1 MVVLPTGT
9 NLSDALQKTK
19 LLGERAFGL
28 VETRRGLVIRVKPQ
42 DFDEVLKLVR
52 PDDHESLAGKLY
64 EVSGLPCWMGRTA
77 LARFCGVW
85 SVLPVT
91 TFRTGDMRTWIVRA
105 KEAPACHLKQHA
117 DGLAVFKEAVPK
129 PRKNVTVERW
139 KEPAARTPAST
150 ATKSYAQVVAKPSPA
165 AKPAAAPATQHPA
178 AAQPVD
184 ALAQL
189 IAQMAVLTQA
199 VNAGQVT
206 MSALQADIVK
216 MKSEF
221 SGEVELSGDAAMAT
235 GAGASDLD
243 PIGKGGKHG
252 KGKVGHGATPY

>member
-1 MVVLPTGT
+1 MHPYIHTT
-9 NLSDALQKTK
+9 
-19 LLGERAFGL
+19 
-28 VETRRGLVIRVKPQ
+28 
-42 DFDEVLKLVR
+42 LKLVYTHVYIIYIYNIGDALLGFATSTDG
-52 PDDHESLAGKLY
+52 DDTRRFNHPQSFEPAVVFVVRRKANH
-64 EVSGLPCWMGRTA
+64 LPI
-77 LARFCGVW
+77 LKV
-85 SVLPVT
+85 
-91 TFRTGDMRTWIVRA
+91 VR
-105 KEAPACHLKQHA
+105 
-117 DGLAVFKEAVPK
+117 
-129 PRKNVTVERW
+129 RK
-139 KEPAARTPAST
+139 AARTPAST

-165 AKPAAAPATQHPA
+165 AKPAAAPATQHAA

-189 IAQMAVLTQA
+189 IAQMAALTQA

-252 KGKVGHGATPY
+252 KGKVGHGTTPY